1 MKIIKNSIKLSLILL
16 LGNVCTYATTWETI
30 DKGYWTDTAVW
41 LNGAVPDTMS
51 GDTFVINHPIVI
63 SQDLIFTSRAY
74 ILITQNG
81 GICGHQKGTL
91 LNSAKLITYGIL
103 ELDDLVIDNV
113 VGNAQEGYSIKAG
126 DIVTIETIPDEG
138 TEACFRADRLLGVFR
153 TSDTETSIHFKA
165 SNGTDADDYIVLTH
179 PDNDGAEFKL
189 IANYINEACNANF
202 NKRGDVITV
211 WDKQNNIVGRG
222 LNDAGVTNMVITID

>member
-1 MKIIKNSIKLSLILL
+1 MKTNFLYFKEQGYISYTATAAQTDFAVKGGTIVPNNFAIAVADTAAVRADFKVSITSAAANTGNRGSDYANANTTAGEVTVLEIEALSLGGDNLAI
-16 LGNVCTYATTWETI
+16 AT
-30 DKGYWTDTAVW
+30 
-41 LNGAVPDTMS
+41 
-51 GDTFVINHPIVI
+51 
-63 SQDLIFTSRAY
+63 
-74 ILITQNG
+74 
-81 GICGHQKGTL
+81 
-91 LNSAKLITYGIL
+91 
-103 ELDDLVIDNV
+103 V

-153 TSDTETSIHFKA
+153 NGSDTSTSIHFKA

-202 NKRGDVITV
+202 NKRGDIITV

-222 LNDAGVTNMVITID
+222 LNDAGVTNMVIIIA

>member
-1 MKIIKNSIKLSLILL
+1 MKTNFLYFKEQGHISY
-16 LGNVCTYATTWETI
+16 TATAAQTNFAVKGGTI
-30 DKGYWTDTAVW
+30 
-41 LNGAVPDTMS
+41 VPDNFAIAIA
-51 GDTFVINHPIVI
+51 DTTAARTDFKVSITSAAANTGNRGSDYANANTTAGEVTVLEVEAFTI
-63 SQDLIFTSRAY
+63 SS
-74 ILITQNG
+74 
-81 GICGHQKGTL
+81 
-91 LNSAKLITYGIL
+91 
-103 ELDDLVIDNV
+103 DDLVIANV
-113 VGNAQEGYSIKAG
+113 VGNAQEGYLIKAG

-153 TSDTETSIHFKA
+153 NGSDTETSIHFKA
-165 SNGTDADDYIVLTH
+165 SNGTTADDLITLTH